1 VLAAVGYAGNCQ
13 DTCSWR
19 GLASAAGQG
28 AEHGAELG
36 AIFGLLGSA
45 SAIGRSCTHSFA
57 PETPVL
63 LADGGTKPIK
73 DVAVNDRVVA
83 TDPDTGQTAAE
94 PVTDLHL
101 NRDTDLTDV
110 TVAAAVGIAVGS
122 ATATLHTTQHHPFW
136 DNTSGTWVD
145 AKDLVAGHELRGPD
159 GTGVQVVAVHN
170 FAGAQYMRDLTVAD
184 VHTYYV
190 VAGTTPVL
198 VHNCDSVVLG
208 VNPHSDNLAM
218 SLRNAGE
225 DLQAQTF
232 NRGNYGRLSPT
243 NGRPEWMNKVA
254 DAIRTPGTRLRVT
267 LDGLPGDT
275 AEEALKNAYTRGM
288 PLHGGNWRAA
298 AAFGNGTAW
307 EIGSLASEVKAGAR
321 EWSSVMFYWKGK

>member
-1 VLAAVGYAGNCQ
+1 LAGQAVRCAEHQTDDACTAHAFSAAAGTGLLAGLVGGASGGVLAAVGYAGNCQ
-13 DTCSWR
+13 DTCSWH

-83 TDPDTGQTAAE
+83 TDPDTGQTTTE

-136 DNTSGTWVD
+136 DNTSGTWVE
-145 AKDLVAGHELRGPD
+145 ARDLVAGHELRGPD
-159 GTGVQVVAVHN
+159 GTDVQVVAVHN
-170 FAGAQYMRDLTVAD
+170 FAGAQYMRDG
-184 VHTYYV
+184 Y
-190 VAGTTPVL
+190 P
-198 VHNCDSVVLG
+198 
-208 VNPHSDNLAM
+208 
-218 SLRNAGE
+218 
-225 DLQAQTF
+225 
-232 NRGNYGRLSPT
+232 
-243 NGRPEWMNKVA
+243 
-254 DAIRTPGTRLRVT
+254 
-267 LDGLPGDT
+267 
-275 AEEALKNAYTRGM
+275 
-288 PLHGGNWRAA
+288 
-298 AAFGNGTAW
+298 
-307 EIGSLASEVKAGAR
+307 ASR
-321 EWSSVMFYWKGK
+321 